1 MRMQKMPV
9 SGKVTDKMKKMPM
22 PYKGGGPAKRPEPT
36 RVPGNQLLPKRG
48 PRGPIGKPKQV
59 PGGILERA
67 KERLLPRRGPDGLGP
82 KKKQAPGGML
92 EKRNEKLK
100 KAYGSSMNSQ
110 KASPNYQNMQKAG
123 PAANLRNIQKGNR
136 PTLNRNKQAPNFKG
150 GFQGL
155 AKPKPRKTVPP
166 RRGGR

>member
-1 MRMQKMPV
+1 MQKMPI

-22 PYKGGGPAKRPEPT
+22 MGYGKGPIKKPVPGRLGPKNVPGGRNPKPYKGGG
-36 RVPGNQLLPKRG
+36 V
-48 PRGPIGKPKQV
+48 
-59 PGGILERA
+59 LENM
-67 KERLLPRRGPDGLGP
+67 KERLLPRRGSGGSIGKP
-82 KKKQAPGGML
+82 KPTAPGGML
-92 EKRNEKLK
+92 DKRNEKLK

-155 AKPKPRKTVPP
+155 AKPKPRKTVPS